1 MSLDNYNKAVA
12 LIEGN
17 KTKGY
22 FAGPRS
28 GNLIKLAENT
38 LGIQFSG
45 MYRSFLEKY
54 GAGSFGSQEIYGV
67 ISSDFENSSVPD
79 AIWYTLTERKEIG
92 LLPNLLVIYDTGA
105 GELFCLDFNQS
116 NKDNEP
122 AVVSFV
128 PGVSLEKQSYE
139 KIADDFGD
147 FLLDLVSREI
157 N

>member
-1 MSLDNYNKAVA
+1 MSLDNYDKAMA
-12 LIEGN
+12 LMEGN
-17 KTKGY
+17 QEKGY

-28 GNLIKLAENT
+28 AELIKLAENR
-38 LGIQFSG
+38 LGLQFSG
-45 MYRSFLEKY
+45 MYRNFLESY
-54 GAGSFGSQEIYGV
+54 GAGNFGSQEIYGI

-79 AIWYTLTERKEIG
+79 AIWYTLTERKEVE
-92 LLPNLLVIYDTGA
+92 LPPNLLVIYDTGA
-105 GELFCLDFNQS
+105 GELFCLDFSQS

-157 N
+157 